1 MSDDWKVYEN
11 LEEFKVSFW
20 GWISSI
26 IEEGYTDD
34 SKILAMKRDGSLFF
48 NFRDIVLRHPENDS
62 LQDLFI
68 EVKNIEPPE

>member
-11 LEEFKVSFW
+11 LEEFKVSFC

-26 IEEGYTDD
+26 IEEGYMDD

-48 NFRDIVLRHPENDS
+48 NFRDIILRHPENDS